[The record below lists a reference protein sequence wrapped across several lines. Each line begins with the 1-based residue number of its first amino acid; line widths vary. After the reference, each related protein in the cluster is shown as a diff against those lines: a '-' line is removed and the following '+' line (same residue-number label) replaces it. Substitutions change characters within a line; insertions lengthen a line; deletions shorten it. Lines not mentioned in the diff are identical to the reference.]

1 MKKALVS
8 MFVALG
14 LMAGTAQADFLG
26 LYVGGGVW
34 DHDPSGDFSS
44 VGDPTIDLGNDL
56 GMGGETEGY
65 FYAAFEH
72 FIPLVPNIRVDST
85 ALTHDGNASGI
96 DFNGQTGLNGPATIS
111 LDSMDMLLYWRIL
124 DNWINLDLG
133 LSLRDFD
140 GEFTIDNQTLSI
152 SESIPTVYAAVMF
165 DMPFTG
171 LSIGGDFYHT
181 GLDDNSLD
189 DLRLR
194 VAYEMGVIGF
204 EGGLR
209 NYSLK
214 LDDVDGVNAD
224 LKFDGIFLGVFLH
237 F

>member
-1 MKKALVS
+1 MKKTVVS
-8 MFVALG
+8 MIVALG
-14 LMAGTAQADFLG
+14 LMTGTAQADFLG

-44 VGDPTIDLGNDL
+44 VGSPSIGLEDDL
-56 GMGGETEGY
+56 GMGSETEGY
-65 FYAAFEH
+65 FYVAFEH
-72 FIPLVPNIRVDST
+72 PIPLVPNLRIDST
-85 ALTHDGNASGI
+85 ALTHDGNASGV
-96 DFNGQTGLNGPATIS
+96 DFNGSTLSGPATIS
-111 LDSMDMLLYWRIL
+111 LDSMDLLLYWRLL
-124 DNWINLDLG
+124 DNWINLDIG

-140 GEFTIDNQTLSI
+140 GEFTVGTETIGI

-214 LDDVDGVNAD
+214 LGDVDGVDAD
-224 LKFDGIFLGVFLH
+224 MTFDGIFLGVFLH

>member
-1 MKKALVS
+1 MKKTFVS
-8 MFVALG
+8 MLVALG
-14 LMAGTAQADFLG
+14 LMTGTAQADFLG

-44 VGDPTIDLGNDL
+44 VGSPSIGLESDL
-56 GMGGETEGY
+56 GMSSETEGY

-72 FIPLVPNIRVDST
+72 PIPFIPNLRIDST
-85 ALTHDGNASGI
+85 SLTHDGNASGV
-96 DFNGQTGLNGPATIS
+96 DFNGSTLSGPATIS
-111 LDSMDMLLYWRIL
+111 LDSMDLLLYWRIL
-124 DNWINLDLG
+124 DNWVNLDLG
-133 LSLRDFD
+133 LSLREFD
-140 GEFTIDNQTLSI
+140 GEFTVDTETLGI
-152 SESIPTVYAAVMF
+152 SESIPTAYVAVMF

-214 LDDVDGVNAD
+214 LDDVDGVDAD
-224 LKFDGIFLGVFLH
+224 MKFDGIFLGVFLH